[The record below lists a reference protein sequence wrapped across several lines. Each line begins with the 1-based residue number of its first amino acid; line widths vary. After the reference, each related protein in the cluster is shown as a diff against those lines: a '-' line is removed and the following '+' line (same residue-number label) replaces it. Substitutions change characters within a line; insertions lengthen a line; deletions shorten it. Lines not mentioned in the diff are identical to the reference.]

1 MLTSGALSGFAESN
15 GADGVALREGNLVVA
30 ANQAEK
36 LTSPAADLARLLL
49 QVAALGRTSGER
61 GGCRLR
67 PFLPARSRGCY
78 TGLRNLSA
86 ASNASPRVRSIR
98 AHSDSVE
105 SGPPAEAAGVRLQH

>member
-49 QVAALGRTSGER
+49 QVAALGRTSGE
-61 GGCRLR
+61 G
-67 PFLPARSRGCY
+67 A
-78 TGLRNLSA
+78 
-86 ASNASPRVRSIR
+86 
-98 AHSDSVE
+98 
-105 SGPPAEAAGVRLQH
+105 AAGSAPFPRAFPGVLHGSTQSQCGKQCQPEG